1 MLPIL
6 IQAQRQIMAL
16 LEELGGEAPPQK
28 HYCELMQRLG
38 GVVTSKEYL
47 HTQLTLIIDPHSLP
61 KIPPG
66 AAIDPIGHGI
76 YTGI

>member
-1 MLPIL
+1 
-6 IQAQRQIMAL
+6 MAL

-28 HYCELMQRLG
+28 HYQELMQRLG

-47 HTQLTLIIDPHSLP
+47 HTQLTLVIDPHSLP

-76 YTGI
+76 YTGILIRQPTL